1 MKNIEKHLNA
11 EEIIFIS
18 KFIKK
23 EGLEEKNEET
33 ILWQLELALYR
44 FLKKNKDNEEI
55 KKKTLYLFIEQLFL
69 KLVSHHEMK
78 GDYSKMIYNEMEEI
92 KRGLE

>member
-1 MKNIEKHLNA
+1 MKNIEKHLDA

-23 EGLEEKNEET
+23 EGLEAENEET

-44 FLKKNKDNEEI
+44 FLKKK
-55 KKKTLYLFIEQLFL
+55 Q
-69 KLVSHHEMK
+69 
-78 GDYSKMIYNEMEEI
+78 
-92 KRGLE
+92 R